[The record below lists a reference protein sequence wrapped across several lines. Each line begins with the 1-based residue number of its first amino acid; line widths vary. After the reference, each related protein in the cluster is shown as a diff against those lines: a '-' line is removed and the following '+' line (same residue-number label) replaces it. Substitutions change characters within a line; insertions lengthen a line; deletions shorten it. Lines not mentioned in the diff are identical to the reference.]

1 MSAPEVTEEK
11 PAVEQPTIETAAPME
26 TDASATT
33 DVKPEETTV
42 PETKTEETSAV
53 VPEFPEALRG
63 KTDEE
68 IDEIKKGIVERCEQ
82 SSLGASCRF

>member
-11 PAVEQPTIETAAPME
+11 PAVEQPAVETAAPME
-26 TDASATT
+26 TDAPATT
-33 DVKPEETTV
+33 EVKPKETTV
-42 PETKTEETSAV
+42 AETKTEDTPAV

-68 IDEIKKGIVERCEQ
+68 INEIKKGIVERCVWI
-82 SSLGASCRF
+82 S